1 MGRLG
6 WRCKQSLL
14 SIIKKRI
21 WRKNKL
27 SKEEEQTE
35 QNREILGNDNGKEC
49 TYEYAK
55 GESLTSEPRHLS
67 DQDSLKL
74 IRPIIKQVYPSTTHP
89 HSASQSIKK
98 KVSIILP
105 SQPQPQLSIVAKKV
119 TWTAKVSK
127 DSNHHNISPQ
137 VRWMRAEAKQHLLIQ
152 HPHIRASVELLFHGE
167 IKTMLV
173 ELTSNEVGDLLFSL
187 RTILFN
193 PPVIFKDLVVSQ
205 ILELLLHVTEKLQM
219 TDLQKRCLEVSGR
232 CRSRQFYSDTD
243 TCWTDVQTL
252 LVCAWCCMLEIL

>member
-1 MGRLG
+1 MGGLG

-27 SKEEEQTE
+27 SKNEEQTE
-35 QNREILGNDNGKEC
+35 QSREALEIINDKEC

-55 GESLTSEPRHLS
+55 GESITREPRCLS
-67 DQDSLKL
+67 DQDSLKP
-74 IRPIIKQVYPSTTHP
+74 IRPIIRQVYPSTTQP
-89 HSASQSIKK
+89 RPTSQSIKK

-105 SQPQPQLSIVAKKV
+105 SQLQPHPFLTAKKV
-119 TWTAKVSK
+119 TQT

-137 VRWMRAEAKQHLLIQ
+137 VRWMKTEAKQHLLIQ

-167 IKTMLV
+167 FKTILV
-173 ELTSNEVGDLLFSL
+173 ELTSNEVADLLFSL
-187 RTILFN
+187 RTILFT
-193 PPVIFKDLVVSQ
+193 PPVIFKDLVVNQ
-205 ILELLLHVTEKLQM
+205 ILELLLHVTDMLHL
-219 TDLQKRCLEVSGR
+219 TDLQKKCLEVSGR

-252 LVCAWCCMLEIL
+252 LVCAWCCMLEML